1 MENLSSEENETKF
14 IEKEIFSSN
23 CSTND
28 NSDAVE
34 LGKRKFS
41 YIFDDDFY
49 KAPEPVKK
57 EAPKEIKIDNVL
69 LDIDNLFDFEFQ

>member
-1 MENLSSEENETKF
+1 MESLSSENESPKF
-14 IEKEIFSSN
+14 VEKDIFSEN

-57 EAPKEIKIDNVL
+57 
-69 LDIDNLFDFEFQ
+69 